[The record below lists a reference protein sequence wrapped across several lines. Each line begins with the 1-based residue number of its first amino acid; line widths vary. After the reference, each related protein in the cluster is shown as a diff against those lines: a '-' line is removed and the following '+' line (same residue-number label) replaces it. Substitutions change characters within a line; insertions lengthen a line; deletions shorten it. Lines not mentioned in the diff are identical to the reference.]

1 MRPKTLEEIARQNVA
16 NLRRAHLD
24 GAARAPD
31 DLEMGR
37 EADRR
42 EHWSQG
48 SVARRLGTTRPTYQA
63 IENGTRGIGVNDLC
77 ALAHV
82 FDVSPVTLV
91 LPQLG
96 GATRVPVVALGSSEF
111 LASPGL
117 RRFHAWWKGEK
128 PLGGQEG
135 GFFYRHATAQHSP
148 VTADG
153 RQRGL
158 DRNGPSTAALREPE
172 VEDARRALE
181 RLFEA
186 IRDDD
191 DTAREH
197 HHDVLEDCLDRAD
210 RRQAGEIVDTLDYWK
225 SKWASRRGQRG
236 GGQDD

>member
-1 MRPKTLEEIARQNVA
+1 MRPKPLEEIARQNVA

-24 GAARAPD
+24 GAAQPPD

-48 SVARRLGTTRPTYQA
+48 SVAERLGTTRPTYQA

-96 GATRVPVVALGSSEF
+96 GATRVPVVALGSTQPRT
-111 LASPGL
+111 SPGVM
-117 RRFHAWWKGEK
+117 RFYAWWKGERA
-128 PLGGQEG
+128 LGGQDG
-135 GFFYRHATAQHSP
+135 AFFHQHVVAQRNT
-148 VTADG
+148 VAADG
-153 RQRGL
+153 RQRGWDPKPPSSAPLRDSERDDAHRVLERIWEAIDSDSDEALEHHRDVLL
-158 DRNGPSTAALREPE
+158 DCIDR
-172 VEDARRALE
+172 ARR
-181 RLFEA
+181 R
-186 IRDDD
+186 RDGD
-191 DTAREH
+191 
-197 HHDVLEDCLDRAD
+197 
-210 RRQAGEIVDTLDYWK
+210 IVDTLDYWK
-225 SKWASRRGQRG
+225 SKWASRRGQRR